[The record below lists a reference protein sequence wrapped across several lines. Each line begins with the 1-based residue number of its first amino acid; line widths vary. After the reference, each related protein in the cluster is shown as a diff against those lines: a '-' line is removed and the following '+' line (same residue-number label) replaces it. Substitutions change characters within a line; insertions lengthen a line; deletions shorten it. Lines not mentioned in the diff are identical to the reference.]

1 VNKYIHYR
9 SYKLPYQ
16 RPLISFFVTQLA
28 ELQNIPPAT
37 NRKHGVF
44 KMTDTAST
52 INKDICDRFLPLSTI
67 PNHLRDELLQHAMTA
82 SFDVYSNIIKHSEKK
97 VLYHYL
103 VDGYADVRH
112 SFDKRTNISSS
123 DPKCVYPL
131 EELIKGGGV
140 VRAITPCKVLI
151 INRSYLDDILTRT
164 VLSTGTTVEHI
175 EDDLLSK
182 TALTYETS
190 NNNHF
195 IDDNYKADWMSLF
208 YRSPLAMN
216 LSPTQ
221 TQQVFSKLENID
233 VCSGDTI
240 IQCHTK
246 GNFFYI
252 LKEGYAEVVSEKFGP
267 FKGQSFELEPGD
279 YFGDEAL
286 VAQTIRNA
294 NVIMTSDGILGRMS
308 QSDFKKTIKSAL
320 VTTPTA
326 DELDAFH
333 NPIYCDVR
341 LPLEYKMG
349 HLPHSINIPVGKIRK
364 NLDSFDKNLIYII
377 TPEGG
382 LRSEL
387 AVYLMR
393 QSGIEAYYMNEDLQ
407 NTLPSLQSKI
417 AS

>member
-1 VNKYIHYR
+1 
-9 SYKLPYQ
+9 
-16 RPLISFFVTQLA
+16 
-28 ELQNIPPAT
+28 
-37 NRKHGVF
+37 
-44 KMTDTAST
+44 MTDTTST
-52 INKDICDRFLPLSTI
+52 INKEICDRFLPLSSI
-67 PNHLRDELLQHAMTA
+67 PNHMRDELLQHAMTA
-82 SFDVYSNIIKHSEKK
+82 SFDVYSNIIKHSGKK
-97 VLYHYL
+97 VLFHYL
-103 VDGYADVRH
+103 IDGYADIRH

-131 EELIKGGGV
+131 EELIKDGGV

-151 INRSYLDDILTRT
+151 INRSYLDEILGRAESPTGKVVET
-164 VLSTGTTVEHI
+164 IESESLSQSTLINDTSG
-175 EDDLLSK
+175 DDH
-182 TALTYETS
+182 T
-190 NNNHF
+190 

-221 TQQVFSKLENID
+221 TQQVFAKLENIETF
-233 VCSGDTI
+233 SGDTV

-267 FKGQSFELEPGD
+267 FKGRSFELEPGD

-294 NVIMTSDGILGRMS
+294 SVVMTSDGILGRMT
-308 QSDFKKTIKSAL
+308 QADFKKTIKNAL
-320 VTTPTA
+320 VTTPSTG
-326 DELDAFH
+326 ELEAFH
-333 NPIYCDVR
+333 KPIYCDVR

-364 NLDSFDKNLIYII
+364 NLDSFDRNLVYII
-377 TPEGG
+377 TPEGE

-393 QSGIEAYYMNEDLQ
+393 QSGIEAYYMDEELQ
-407 NTLPSLQSKI
+407 NTLPSLQNKI

>member
-1 VNKYIHYR
+1 
-9 SYKLPYQ
+9 
-16 RPLISFFVTQLA
+16 
-28 ELQNIPPAT
+28 
-37 NRKHGVF
+37 
-44 KMTDTAST
+44 MTDIALT
-52 INKDICDRFLPLSTI
+52 INKEICDRFLPLSTI
-67 PNHLRDELLQHAMTA
+67 PNHMRDELLQHAMTA
-82 SFDVYSNIIKHSEKK
+82 SFDVYSNIIKHSGKK

-103 VDGYADVRH
+103 IDGYADVRH

-131 EELIKGGGV
+131 EELIKDGGV

-151 INRSYLDDILTRT
+151 INRSYLDEILVRME
-164 VLSTGTTVEHI
+164 S
-175 EDDLLSK
+175 
-182 TALTYETS
+182 TS
-190 NNNHF
+190 NSATILMEDESLIKTSQINDRNTNGEG

-216 LSPTQ
+216 LSPAQ
-221 TQQVFSKLENID
+221 TQQVFAKLEN
-233 VCSGDTI
+233 VEVFSGETV

-252 LKEGYAEVVSEKFGP
+252 LKEGYAEVVSERFGP
-267 FKGQSFELEPGD
+267 FKGRSFELEPGD

-286 VAQTIRNA
+286 VAHTIRNA
-294 NVIMTSDGILGRMS
+294 NVVMSTDGVLGRMS
-308 QSDFKKTIKSAL
+308 QSDFQKTIKNAL
-320 VTTPTA
+320 VTTPTT
-326 DELDAFH
+326 DELEAFH
-333 NPIYCDVR
+333 NPIFCDVR

-364 NLDSFDKNLIYII
+364 NLDSFDKNLIYVI
-377 TPEGG
+377 TPEGE

-393 QSGIEAYYMNEDLQ
+393 QSGIEAYYMNEELQ
-407 NTLPSLQSKI
+407 SALPSLQNKI

>member
-1 VNKYIHYR
+1 
-9 SYKLPYQ
+9 
-16 RPLISFFVTQLA
+16 
-28 ELQNIPPAT
+28 
-37 NRKHGVF
+37 
-44 KMTDTAST
+44 MTDNTST
-52 INKDICDRFLPLSTI
+52 TSKEICDRFLPLSTI
-67 PNHLRDELLQHAMTA
+67 PNHMRDELLQHAMSA

-103 VDGYADVRH
+103 IDGYADIRH

-131 EELIKGGGV
+131 EELIKDGGV

-151 INRSYLDDILTRT
+151 INRSYLNEILIRMESPT
-164 VLSTGTTVEHI
+164 
-175 EDDLLSK
+175 K
-182 TALTYETS
+182 TIQINDRNTHDEG
-190 NNNHF
+190 

-216 LSPTQ
+216 LSPAQ
-221 TQQVFSKLENID
+221 TQQVFAKLEN
-233 VCSGDTI
+233 VEVFSGETVVK
-240 IQCHTK
+240 CHTK

-267 FKGQSFELEPGD
+267 FKGRSFELEPGD

-286 VAQTIRNA
+286 VANTIRNA
-294 NVIMTSDGILGRMS
+294 NVVMTSDGVLGRMS
-308 QSDFKKTIKSAL
+308 QTNFQSTIKDAL
-320 VTTPTA
+320 VTTPTI
-326 DELDAFH
+326 DEFEAFH
-333 NPIYCDVR
+333 KPIYCDVR
-341 LPLEYKMG
+341 LPLEYRMK

-364 NLDSFDKNLIYII
+364 NLDSFDKNLVYVI

-393 QSGIEAYYMNEDLQ
+393 QSGIEAYYMDEELQ
-407 NTLPSLQSKI
+407 SSLPLPDSKI

>member
-1 VNKYIHYR
+1 
-9 SYKLPYQ
+9 
-16 RPLISFFVTQLA
+16 
-28 ELQNIPPAT
+28 
-37 NRKHGVF
+37 
-44 KMTDTAST
+44 MTDSAST
-52 INKDICDRFLPLSTI
+52 ISKEICDRFLPLSSI
-67 PNHLRDELLQHAMTA
+67 PNDMRDELLQHAMTA
-82 SFDVYSNIIKHSEKK
+82 SFDVYSNITKHSGKK

-103 VDGYADVRH
+103 IDGYADVRH

-123 DPKCVYPL
+123 DPKCAQPL
-131 EELIKGGGV
+131 EELIKNGGV

-151 INRSYLDDILTRT
+151 INRSYLDEILSRINS
-164 VLSTGTTVEHI
+164 VSKSTSILI
-175 EDDLLSK
+175 EDAPLTSDLQNEVENSELSG
-182 TALTYETS
+182 
-190 NNNHF
+190 

-216 LSPTQ
+216 LSLAQ
-221 TQQVFSKLENID
+221 TQQVFSKLTNVE
-233 VCSGDTI
+233 VFSGETV

-246 GNFFYI
+246 GDYFYI

-267 FKGQSFELEPGD
+267 FKGKSFALEPGD

-286 VAQTIRNA
+286 IAQTIRNA
-294 NVIMTSDGILGRMS
+294 NVVMTTDGVLGRMGP
-308 QSDFKKTIKSAL
+308 SDFQKNIKSAL

-326 DELDAFH
+326 EELTTFH

-349 HLPHSINIPVGKIRK
+349 HMPHSINIPVGKIRK
-364 NLDSFDKNLIYII
+364 NLDSLDKNLIYII

-393 QSGIEAYYMNEDLQ
+393 QSGIEAYYMDKKLQ
-407 NTLPSLQSKI
+407 GSLPSPKQRKI